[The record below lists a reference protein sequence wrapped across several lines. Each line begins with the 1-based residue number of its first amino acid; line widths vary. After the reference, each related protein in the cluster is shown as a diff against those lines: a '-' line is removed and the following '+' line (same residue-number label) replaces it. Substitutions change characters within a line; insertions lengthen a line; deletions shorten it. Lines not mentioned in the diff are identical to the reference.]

1 MQAEDTTEQ
10 ERVLDIDDPDKSE
23 MLRTVDVHWNREEDE
38 FTYVS
43 PLKMS
48 STEQDTTEQERV
60 LDIDDPG
67 MEAQIK

>member
-1 MQAEDTTEQ
+1 
-10 ERVLDIDDPDKSE
+10 

-48 STEQDTTEQERV
+48 STERSSSKKKKMQAEDTTEQERV
-60 LDIDDPG
+60 LDLGHPC
-67 MEAQIK
+67 METQIK